1 MRAGSVRVSDWIE
14 GLERWPAP
22 RIAAVVIVLV
32 GAPLVLAV
40 APFTAAAA
48 DFGLVVLALAA
59 AGGGAG
65 LWRRKQLKAAL
76 PLELSRVG
84 LAGHVNGAPVV
95 RFRARL
101 GHGRAMRAPVAVVTF
116 EPVGGPPVPVATL
129 RAAAPVLVGPWT
141 LVVPDPGRADG
152 AFVVRVTASEGPRE
166 WSTEARYPVAELGRG
181 WFCGG
186 VARRGGRLVFD
197 AGAWEQRQAED
208 A

>member
-32 GAPLVLAV
+32 GAPLALAV

-95 RFRARL
+95 DWPMVFL
-101 GHGRAMRAPVAVVTF
+101 VPAVLTLLSAIAFGVTF
-116 EPVGGPPVPVATL
+116 KEPKGDSGETGGKLPAH
-129 RAAAPVLVGPWT
+129 
-141 LVVPDPGRADG
+141 
-152 AFVVRVTASEGPRE
+152 
-166 WSTEARYPVAELGRG
+166 
-181 WFCGG
+181 
-186 VARRGGRLVFD
+186 
-197 AGAWEQRQAED
+197 
-208 A
+208 